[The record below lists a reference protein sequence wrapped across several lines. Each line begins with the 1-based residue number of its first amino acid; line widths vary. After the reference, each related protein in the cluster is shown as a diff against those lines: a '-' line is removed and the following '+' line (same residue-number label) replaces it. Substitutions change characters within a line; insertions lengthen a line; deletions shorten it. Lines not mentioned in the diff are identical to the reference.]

1 MNRMDSMNGHPQ
13 REEDFELYALGLIE
27 GEERSRMEAHAS
39 DCPECARKLVEAL
52 GRTAM
57 IALAAP
63 QQAPPESV
71 KQRLMERVHPTA
83 RIQAARTAR
92 PESKKYRNWWAAALV
107 PLALGLAAA
116 TVLLWIANSRMNRDL
131 AEIHD
136 QMRQEEAISQ
146 RNAALVK
153 LFTAPD
159 SLKVNLAPAEGA
171 EGRGEVRY
179 NAREASLFYAGKLP
193 ALPGDK
199 AYELWVIPAEG
210 HPIAAGVFTPD
221 AAGNCSVVL
230 PPLQNGVTAKAFAV
244 TVEAAGGAEGPTSKP
259 IQVGAVS

>member
-1 MNRMDSMNGHPQ
+1 MNRTDSMNRHPQ
-13 REEDFELYALGLIE
+13 REEEFELYALGLLE

-39 DCPECARKLVEAL
+39 DCPECAGKVAEAL

-63 QQAPPESV
+63 QQSPPESM

-83 RIQAARTAR
+83 RLQPARAVE
-92 PESKKYRNWWAAALV
+92 PEGSPGRNWWAAALA

-131 AEIHD
+131 AE
-136 QMRQEEAISQ
+136 MRGQIQQEEAISQ

-159 SLKVNLAPAEGA
+159 SLKVNLAPAEGT

-179 NAREASLFYAGKLP
+179 NARESSLFYAGNLPVLP
-193 ALPGDK
+193 ADR

-210 HPIAAGVFTPD
+210 QPIAAGVFTPD

-230 PPLQNGVTAKAFAV
+230 PPLQSGITAKAFAV
-244 TVEAAGGAEGPTSKP
+244 TVEAAGGAGAPTTKP